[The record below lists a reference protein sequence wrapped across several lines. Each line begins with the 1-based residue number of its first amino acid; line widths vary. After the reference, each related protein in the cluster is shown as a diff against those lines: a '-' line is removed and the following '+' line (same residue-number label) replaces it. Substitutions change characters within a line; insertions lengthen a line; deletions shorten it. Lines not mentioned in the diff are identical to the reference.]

1 MIIVLVMKK
10 LKLILAATCLSLLTL
25 VPSHASPA
33 NNGDQETSV
42 QATEKRMESAIF
54 DEEIIVDGPL
64 HMSRRIGK
72 GFAAFRAGDY
82 AAAEKHFRRVRNI
95 EKFQAN
101 FNNDVLREFVGN
113 TNMSSFRVDLRSSD
127 QQELEVIAILYYME
141 GLSQALRGEIKWA
154 KTSFRKAMRYNPR
167 HFDAR
172 ADYALLEI
180 ETGGLK
186 KAAKHLEK
194 LTDTWLGCRDVP
206 AGTCEAVGQRLS
218 HVEAAY
224 AQAFAE

>member
-1 MIIVLVMKK
+1 MKK
-10 LKLILAATCLSLLTL
+10 LALIVALSSLPALTL
-25 VPSHASPA
+25 APSHAS
-33 NNGDQETSV
+33 SV
-42 QATEKRMESAIF
+42 NTGYQDTGIEAAEKRLDTAF

-64 HMSRRIGK
+64 HMSKRIGK

-101 FNNDVLREFVGN
+101 YSNDVLREFVGN
-113 TNMSSFRVDLRSSD
+113 TNMSSFRVDLRFSD
-127 QQELEVIAILYYME
+127 QQELEVMAILYYME
-141 GLSQALRGEIKWA
+141 GLSQALQGETKWA
-154 KTSFRKAMRYNPR
+154 KASFRKAMRFNPR

-186 KAAKHLEK
+186 KAAEHLEK
-194 LTDTWLGCRDVP
+194 LTDTWLNCRDVP
-206 AGTCEAVGQRLS
+206 EGTCEAISQRLS
-218 HVEAAY
+218 HVETAY